1 VLYDETGRLLPGLS
15 EAALEAER
23 IARSLM
29 HRDERIIANPDDWR
43 LDVREPDDVMLFTLP
58 FSDVRLDHMDTA
70 DLLPP
75 EDLPDSEALWGPVVG
90 QTA

>member
-1 VLYDETGRLLPGLS
+1 MLFDDTGRLLPGLS
-15 EAALEAER
+15 EAATEAEKM
-23 IARSLM
+23 ARSLM
-29 HRDERIIANPDDWR
+29 VRDARIIADRDEWR

-58 FSDVRLDHMDTA
+58 FSDVRFDASGTD

-75 EDLPDSEALWGPVVG
+75 EDLPESEALWSLVVG